1 MFDILDIDKDLKKYA
16 DNLKIF
22 DFYRLIDIN
31 KFKVYDYHDK
41 ELIDTDINCYDIWE
55 KGNPC
60 KNCSSRNACKNNGEI
75 IKLEYLNGKIY
86 LVNSEPIT
94 INNKKMVIEFIKDIT
109 NNLLVSDKSCNNNL
123 DISDLIEQMNELV
136 LFDSLTGLYNRRSFD
151 QEINKYMI
159 EYDKEIKSLY
169 LAVFDI
175 DFLKDINDTYGH
187 VVGDNAIKYISE
199 AMKEVFHS
207 EKIKTFRIGGDEFYT
222 LFIELTAKEVNE
234 YLEKL
239 NKYIEN
245 IKTEYKLSVSM
256 GYSEYQSEMSIN
268 KFIEIAD
275 KNMYKMK
282 SIKKSLI

>member
-1 MFDILDIDKDLKKYA
+1 MFEIANIDKDLKKYA

-22 DFYRLIDIN
+22 DFYRLIDIS

-41 ELIDTDINCYDIWE
+41 KLIDTDINCYDIWE
-55 KGNPC
+55 KETPC
-60 KNCSSRNACKNNGEI
+60 KNCSSRNACKNNSEI

-86 LVNSEPIT
+86 LINSEPIT
-94 INNKKMVIEFIKDIT
+94 INGKIMVMEFIKDIT

-136 LFDSLTGLYNRRSFD
+136 LYDSLTGLYNRRSFD
-151 QEINKYMI
+151 QEINKYI
-159 EYDKEIKSLY
+159 VEYDKKINSLF

-187 VVGDNAIKYISE
+187 VIGDNAIKYISE
-199 AMKEVFHS
+199 AMKEIFNS
-207 EKIKTFRIGGDEFYT
+207 ERIKSFRIGGDEFYT
-222 LFIELTAKEVNE
+222 IFIDFKDKEVNN

-245 IKTEYKLSVSM
+245 IDTEYKLSVSV
-256 GYSEYQSEMSIN
+256 GYSEYHSEMSIN
-268 KFIEIAD
+268 KLIEIAD

-282 SIKKSLI
+282 NIKKSLK